1 MENGNFTE
9 LDFRTKEQKIADN
22 NAKIAELK
30 AQLSELKAKRYGMEN
45 AWAANRASI
54 GDGSAYAQL
63 QNQRYSERLARDSE
77 RRENKVLDEQKRKEA
92 RSEIEDLKGELRIVK
107 SELQER
113 VLPTKRVELENQY
126 YKVISQIHERED
138 FLGRERTE
146 FPPPPK
152 FIEGTSL
159 SNFKEAFAQIQ
170 DSEWTDARKA
180 EELAKYAAASE
191 EEGYGDFIAKV
202 KARKTVEDRK
212 KDELKAAAD
221 KKRRISAANS
231 AIEEMSKDPYT
242 ASSGSIVGSQVYDA
256 IQNKA
261 ITEFSYKGKKYA
273 LVKQKNG
280 AETWMEV
287 R

>member
-1 MENGNFTE
+1 MENGNFTDF
-9 LDFRTKEQKIADN
+9 DFRTNEQKIADN

-63 QNQRYSERLARDSE
+63 QNQRYSERLSRDSE

-92 RSEIEDLKGELRIVK
+92 RSDIEDLKGELRIVK

-152 FIEGTSL
+152 FSEGTSL
-159 SNFKEAFAQIQ
+159 SNFKEDFSQIQ
-170 DSEWTDARKA
+170 DSEWTDAKKSEKLA
-180 EELAKYAAASE
+180 EYAAASE
-191 EEGYGDFIAKV
+191 EEGYGDFIASV
-202 KARKTVEDRK
+202 RKRPTVEDKARGK
-212 KDELKAAAD
+212 KAAKKAAAD
-221 KKRRISAANS
+221 AIKRLKERGENNMDLIAFNEGRLTKFSDDFGTYEKIKGEWIRTAKK
-231 AIEEMSKDPYT
+231 
-242 ASSGSIVGSQVYDA
+242 
-256 IQNKA
+256 
-261 ITEFSYKGKKYA
+261 
-273 LVKQKNG
+273 
-280 AETWMEV
+280 
-287 R
+287 

>member
-191 EEGYGDFIAKV
+191 EEGYGDFIALV
-202 KARKTVEDRK
+202 RKRPTVEDKARW
-212 KDELKAAAD
+212 KAAA
-221 KKRRISAANS
+221 KKKAAE
-231 AIEEMSKDPYT
+231 AIDRLKNRGENDMELIAFK
-242 ASSGSIVGSQVYDA
+242 AGRL
-256 IQNKA
+256 NK
-261 ITEFSYKGKKYA
+261 FSDNYGTYEKINGEWVRTGK
-273 LVKQKNG
+273 
-280 AETWMEV
+280 
-287 R
+287 